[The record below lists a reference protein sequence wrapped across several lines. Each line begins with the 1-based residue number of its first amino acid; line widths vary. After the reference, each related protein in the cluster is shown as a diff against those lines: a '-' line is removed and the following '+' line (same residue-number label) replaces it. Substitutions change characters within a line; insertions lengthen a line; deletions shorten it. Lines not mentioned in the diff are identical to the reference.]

1 MATVAVER
9 VAMGWRRD
17 AEGTSKGRRV
27 PLTRRNDLHDAEGTS
42 KGLSLD
48 AKGCPFRRR
57 DCPFTRRDR
66 AKGLSL
72 HAKGSREGI
81 VPSREGMR
89 RRGRLA
95 TIFFGIYALRAR
107 PNSARLRGGVC
118 MHVFPLFPC
127 CSTLNTCLTHRL
139 DNA

>member
-48 AKGCPFRRR
+48 AKGVSVIKERGRAHEGV
-57 DCPFTRRDR
+57 TRRWPMGAGGALHSSRHFSVHWRSECKIGR
-66 AKGLSL
+66 A
-72 HAKGSREGI
+72 
-81 VPSREGMR
+81 
-89 RRGRLA
+89 
-95 TIFFGIYALRAR
+95 
-107 PNSARLRGGVC
+107 
-118 MHVFPLFPC
+118 HV
-127 CSTLNTCLTHRL
+127 
-139 DNA
+139 

>member
-27 PLTRRNDLHDAEGTS
+27 PLTRRDDLHDAEGTS

-72 HAKGSREGI
+72 HAKGCAEGAG
-81 VPSREGMR
+81 SQRFSLEFMR
-89 RRGRLA
+89 
-95 TIFFGIYALRAR
+95 YEHAR
-107 PNSARLRGGVC
+107 TAPVSAEECAC
-118 MHVFPLFPC
+118 M
-127 CSTLNTCLTHRL
+127 CSHSSPAVQHNTCLTHRL